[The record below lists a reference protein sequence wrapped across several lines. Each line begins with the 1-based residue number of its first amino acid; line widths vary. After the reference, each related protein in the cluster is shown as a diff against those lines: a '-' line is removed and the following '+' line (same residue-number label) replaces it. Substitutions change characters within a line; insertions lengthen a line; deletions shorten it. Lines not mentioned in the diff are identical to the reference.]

1 MGCSSNIG
9 STCSEGFDSLSH
21 AVLNVSE
28 AREQLGELLDQVL
41 HHGERILLGR
51 RGKAIAGLV
60 SLSELQKLRELE
72 DAEDLKAVRA
82 VRKNPRP
89 VPWRK
94 AVAQM

>member
-1 MGCSSNIG
+1 MGYDVMKANM
-9 STCSEGFDSLSH
+9 EGVCIEDCE

-28 AREQLGELLDQVL
+28 AREQLGELLDRVL
-41 HHGERILLGR
+41 HHGAHVLLGR

-60 SLSELQKLRELE
+60 SLSELRKLRELE
-72 DAEDLKAVRA
+72 DKEDLKAVRE
-82 VRKNPRP
+82 VRKNPQP